1 MPEYNARLCSI
12 SVDTSLVNDRHAAI
26 YLHFR
31 RNNDYFRYA
40 RIGEVAQIRALH
52 KQLEF
57 DKIYKIF
64 TTDNIH
70 VISIKEVGIESE
82 IRSENL
88 PDMRKKVFSDKS
100 GAENGH

>member
-12 SVDTSLVNDRHAAI
+12 SVDTSLVNDRRAAI

-40 RIGEVAQIRALH
+40 RIGEVAQIRAFH

-57 DKIYKIF
+57 DKLYRIQTK
-64 TTDNIH
+64 DNIH
-70 VISIKEVGIESE
+70 IINIKEVEGESK
-82 IRSENL
+82 IQAKNL
-88 PDMRKKVFSDKS
+88 SSMRKKVFSDKP
-100 GAENGH
+100 GAENR